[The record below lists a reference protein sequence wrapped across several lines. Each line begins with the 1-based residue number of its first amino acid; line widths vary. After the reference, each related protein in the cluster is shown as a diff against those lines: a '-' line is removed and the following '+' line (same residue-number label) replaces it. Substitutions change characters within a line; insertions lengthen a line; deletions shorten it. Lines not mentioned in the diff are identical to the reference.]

1 MPFPTDPGKMS
12 RPARIAAC
20 GVLTALALIFSY
32 VEFLVP
38 LPIPVP
44 GIKLG
49 LANIVVLVC
58 LYLLGEK
65 YAFFI
70 NCTRIALAALLFG
83 SLFSALYALAGGLV
97 SFAVMALLKKTDL
110 FSVCGVSMAGGV
122 FHNLAQTAVAAAITK
137 TAGLFGYFPVLLAA
151 GLITR
156 ETALEYAENA
166 DAVEKGSARAQE
178 STEKKYSW

>member
-1 MPFPTDPGKMS
+1 MRSLTETKGS
-12 RPARIAAC
+12 ARIAAC

-32 VEFLVP
+32 IEFLVP
-38 LPIPVP
+38 LPIAIP

-65 YAFFI
+65 YAFLI

-83 SLFSALYALAGGLV
+83 SVFSALYALAGGLV
-97 SFAVMALLKKTDL
+97 SFAVMALLKRTDR

-122 FHNLAQTAVAAAITK
+122 FHNLAQLTVAGFLVESAQV
-137 TAGLFGYFPVLLAA
+137 FYYFPVLMLSGMATGIGIGILAT
-151 GLITR
+151 LILRSIRHTP
-156 ETALEYAENA
+156 T
-166 DAVEKGSARAQE
+166 
-178 STEKKYSW
+178 

>member
-1 MPFPTDPGKMS
+1 MPSLTS
-12 RPARIAAC
+12 RPAKAAAC

-32 VEFLVP
+32 IEFLVP
-38 LPIPVP
+38 LPIAIP

-58 LYLLGEK
+58 LYTLGEK

-97 SFAVMALLKKTDL
+97 SFAVMALLKRTHL
-110 FSVCGVSMAGGV
+110 FSAAGVSMAGGV
-122 FHNLAQTAVAAAITK
+122 FHNLAQLTV
-137 TAGLFGYFPVLLAA
+137 AGLLVETAQVFYYFPVLLLSGMATGIGIGILA
-151 GLITR
+151 TLILRSVRHTR
-156 ETALEYAENA
+156 A
-166 DAVEKGSARAQE
+166 
-178 STEKKYSW
+178 

>member
-1 MPFPTDPGKMS
+1 MRSLTSG
-12 RPARIAAC
+12 PARAAAC

-32 VEFLVP
+32 IEFLVP
-38 LPIPVP
+38 LPIAIP

-83 SLFSALYALAGGLV
+83 SLFSALYALAGGII
-97 SFAVMALLKKTDL
+97 SFAAMALLKRTGI

-122 FHNLAQTAVAAAITK
+122 FHNLAQLTVAAFLVE
-137 TAGLFGYFPVLLAA
+137 TAQVYYYFPVLQLSGMATGIGIGVLAT
-151 GLITR
+151 LILRSLGQNKT
-156 ETALEYAENA
+156 
-166 DAVEKGSARAQE
+166 S
-178 STEKKYSW
+178 

>member
-1 MPFPTDPGKMS
+1 MRSLTSG
-12 RPARIAAC
+12 PARAAAC

-32 VEFLVP
+32 IEFLVP
-38 LPIPVP
+38 LPIAIP

-83 SLFSALYALAGGLV
+83 SLFSALYALAGGIV
-97 SFAVMALLKKTDL
+97 SFAAMALLKKTGI

-122 FHNLAQTAVAAAITK
+122 FHNLAQLTVAAFLVV
-137 TAGLFGYFPVLLAA
+137 TAQVYYYFPVLLLSGMATGIGIGVLA
-151 GLITR
+151 TLILRSLGQNKT
-156 ETALEYAENA
+156 
-166 DAVEKGSARAQE
+166 S
-178 STEKKYSW
+178 

>member
-1 MPFPTDPGKMS
+1 MNST
-12 RPARIAAC
+12 ARRVARF
-20 GVLTALALIFSY
+20 GLLTALSLVLGYLDRAIP
-32 VEFLVP
+32 VTWFLSGA
-38 LPIPVP
+38 VP

-83 SLFSALYALAGGLV
+83 SLFSALYALAGGIV
-97 SFAVMALLKKTDL
+97 SFAVMALLKRTGI

-122 FHNLAQTAVAAAITK
+122 FHNLAQLTVAAFLVE
-137 TAGLFGYFPVLLAA
+137 TAQVYYYFPVLLLSGMATGIGIGVLA
-151 GLITR
+151 TLILRSLGQNKT
-156 ETALEYAENA
+156 
-166 DAVEKGSARAQE
+166 S
-178 STEKKYSW
+178 

>member
-1 MPFPTDPGKMS
+1 MRSLTSG
-12 RPARIAAC
+12 PARAAAC
-20 GVLTALALIFSY
+20 GVLTALALIFSCI
-32 VEFLVP
+32 EFLVP
-38 LPIPVP
+38 LPIAIP

-83 SLFSALYALAGGLV
+83 SLFSALYALAGGII
-97 SFAVMALLKKTDL
+97 SFVAMALLKKTGI

-122 FHNLAQTAVAAAITK
+122 FHNLAQLTVAAFLVE
-137 TAGLFGYFPVLLAA
+137 TAQVYYYFPVLLLSGMATGIGIGVLA
-151 GLITR
+151 TLILRSLGQNKT
-156 ETALEYAENA
+156 
-166 DAVEKGSARAQE
+166 S
-178 STEKKYSW
+178 

>member
-1 MPFPTDPGKMS
+1 MRSLTSG
-12 RPARIAAC
+12 PARAAAC

-32 VEFLVP
+32 IEFLVP
-38 LPIPVP
+38 LPIAIP

-49 LANIVVLVC
+49 LANLDVLVG

-83 SLFSALYALAGGLV
+83 SLFSALYALAGGII
-97 SFAVMALLKKTDL
+97 SFAAMALLKRTGI

-122 FHNLAQTAVAAAITK
+122 FHNLAQLTVAALLVETVQVYY
-137 TAGLFGYFPVLLAA
+137 YFPVLLLSGMATGIGIGVLA
-151 GLITR
+151 TLILRSLGQNKT
-156 ETALEYAENA
+156 
-166 DAVEKGSARAQE
+166 S
-178 STEKKYSW
+178 